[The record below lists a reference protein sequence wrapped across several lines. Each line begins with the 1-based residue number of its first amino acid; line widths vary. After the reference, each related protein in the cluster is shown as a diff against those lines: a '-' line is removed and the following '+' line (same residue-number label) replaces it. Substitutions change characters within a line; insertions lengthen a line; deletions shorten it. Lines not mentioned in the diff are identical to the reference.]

1 MEITLN
7 NYSNGKIYK
16 IINNVNNECY
26 VGSTTTAL
34 NNRMAYHIKNY
45 KNWLI
50 TKNKFV
56 SSYNLF
62 IKYGLENCKIELLE
76 IIPCFNKKELYTKE
90 AYYIK
95 LLECVN
101 IVIPNRT
108 PKEYYIDNK
117 DKIRNKRALYYID
130 NKDKII
136 DKKAEYRLNNK
147 DKIKEYYNNNKDKIL
162 EKQKNTIY

>member
-7 NYSNGKIYK
+7 KYSNGKIYK

-26 VGSTTTAL
+26 IGSTTRAL
-34 NNRMAYHIKNY
+34 NIRMVYHIRNY

-76 IIPCFNKKELYTKE
+76 IIPCFNKKRIIYKRSILY
-90 AYYIK
+90 
-95 LLECVN
+95 
-101 IVIPNRT
+101 
-108 PKEYYIDNK
+108 
-117 DKIRNKRALYYID
+117 
-130 NKDKII
+130 
-136 DKKAEYRLNNK
+136 
-147 DKIKEYYNNNKDKIL
+147 
-162 EKQKNTIY
+162 